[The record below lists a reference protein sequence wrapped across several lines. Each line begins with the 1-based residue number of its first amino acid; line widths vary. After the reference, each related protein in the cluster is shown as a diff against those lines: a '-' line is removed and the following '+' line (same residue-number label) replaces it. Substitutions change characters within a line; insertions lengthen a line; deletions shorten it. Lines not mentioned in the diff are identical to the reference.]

1 MPTENEKDQQ
11 AVFLKLVAAMRK
23 AQTEYYVHRISKSF
37 HRMKKFE
44 RDVDIAMRKLRETE
58 TTRQLSL

>member
-1 MPTENEKDQQ
+1 MPTQNEKDQQ
-11 AVFLKLVAAMRK
+11 EVFLNLVGAMRK
-23 AQTEYYVHRISKSF
+23 AQNEYYVHRISKAF

-44 RDVDIAMRKLRETE
+44 RDVDAAIRKLRETE

>member
-11 AVFLKLVAAMRK
+11 ATFLKLVIAMRK
-23 AQTEYYVHRISKSF
+23 AQTEYYVHRISASV

-44 RDVDIAMRKLRETE
+44 RDVDAAIRQMNQVKITK
-58 TTRQLSL
+58 QLSL